1 MKEMKIYFV
10 RHGESVNNITG
21 KWTGWMDVDLTEK
34 GREDAL
40 GARELL
46 GDLSFGKVYAS
57 DLKRARETAE
67 IALPGVP
74 YETTPLIREISV
86 GDLQGIRFAD
96 GARLVPA
103 LKDRAPGDLDFT
115 AVNGESYEDLM
126 ERVRA
131 FLDLARSTGEE
142 RIAAF
147 CHGGFVHG
155 VLDAVLGARHPT
167 TLSEAS
173 NCAVTVI
180 EWTGKNWK
188 LITWN
193 HTGKL

>member
-1 MKEMKIYFV
+1 MKIYFV

-21 KWTGWMDVDLTEK
+21 RYTGWMDIDLTDK

-40 GARELL
+40 RARALL
-46 GDLSFGKVYAS
+46 KDLSFDRVYAS

-67 IALPGVP
+67 IALPGVS
-74 YETTPLIREISV
+74 YEVTPLIREIDV
-86 GDLQGIRFAD
+86 GDVAGTRFAD
-96 GARLVPA
+96 AATVFPA
-103 LKDRAPGDLDFT
+103 MKAHKTGEMDF
-115 AVNGESYEDLM
+115 AKVNGESYETFM

-131 FLDLARSTGEE
+131 FFDLALSTGAE

-155 VLDAVLGARHPT
+155 VLDAALDARHPT

-173 NCAVTVI
+173 NCAVTVV

-193 HTGKL
+193 YTGKL

>member
-1 MKEMKIYFV
+1 MKIYFV

-21 KWTGWMDVDLTEK
+21 RYTGWMDVDLTEK

-46 GDLSFGKVYAS
+46 RHLSFGKVYAS

-67 IALPGVP
+67 IALPGIP
-74 YETTPLIREISV
+74 YEVTPLIREIHI
-86 GDLQGIRFAD
+86 GDVQGVRFVDA
-96 GARLVPA
+96 PA
-103 LKDRAPGDLDFT
+103 LFPAMKTHKAGEMDF
-115 AVNGESYEDLM
+115 AKVNGESYETFM

-131 FLDLARSTGEE
+131 FLDLAQSTGEE

-155 VLDAVLGARHPT
+155 VLDAVLGAQHPT

-173 NCAVTVI
+173 NCAVTVV

-193 HTGKL
+193 YKGKL

>member
-1 MKEMKIYFV
+1 MKIYFV

-21 KWTGWMDVDLTEK
+21 RYTGWMDVDLTEK

-46 GDLSFGKVYAS
+46 RHLSFGKVYAS

-67 IALPGVP
+67 IALPGIP
-74 YETTPLIREISV
+74 YEVTPLIREIHI
-86 GDLQGIRFAD
+86 GDVQGVRFVDA
-96 GARLVPA
+96 PA
-103 LKDRAPGDLDFT
+103 LFPAMKTHKAGEMDFA
-115 AVNGESYEDLM
+115 AVNGESYETFM

-131 FLDLARSTGEE
+131 FLDLAQSTGEE

-155 VLDAVLGARHPT
+155 VLDAVLGAQHPT

-173 NCAVTVI
+173 NCAVTVV
-180 EWTGKNWK
+180 EWTGTRWK

-193 HTGKL
+193 YTGKL

>member
-1 MKEMKIYFV
+1 MKIYFV

-86 GDLQGIRFAD
+86 GDLAGIRFAD

-103 LKDRAPGDLDFT
+103 LKDRVPGDLDFT

-147 CHGGFVHG
+147 CHGGFIHG

-180 EWTGKNWK
+180 EWTGSLWR

>member
-1 MKEMKIYFV
+1 MLLYIV
-10 RHGESVNNITG
+10 RHGDPIYETDS
-21 KWTGWMDVDLTEK
+21 LTERGK
-34 GREDAL
+34 LQAEAVGKRMYDARIDRIFSSPM
-40 GARELL
+40 G
-46 GDLSFGKVYAS
+46 
-57 DLKRARETAE
+57 RARETAE

-74 YETTPLIREISV
+74 YEVTPLIREISV
-86 GDLQGIRFAD
+86 GDLEGIRFVD

-103 LKDRAPGDLDFT
+103 LKDRVPGDLDFT

-131 FLDLARSTGEE
+131 FLDLAQSTGEE

-147 CHGGFVHG
+147 CHGGFIHG
-155 VLDAVLGARHPT
+155 VLDAVLGARHSIT
-167 TLSEAS
+167 RSEAS
-173 NCAVTVI
+173 NCAVTVV

-193 HTGKL
+193 YTGKL

>member
-1 MKEMKIYFV
+1 MKIYFV

-21 KWTGWMDVDLTEK
+21 RYTGWMDVDLTEK

-46 GDLSFGKVYAS
+46 RHLSFGKVYAS

-67 IALPGVP
+67 IALPGIP
-74 YETTPLIREISV
+74 YEVTPLIREIHI
-86 GDLQGIRFAD
+86 GDVQGVRFVDA
-96 GARLVPA
+96 PA
-103 LKDRAPGDLDFT
+103 LFPAMKTHKAGEMDF
-115 AVNGESYEDLM
+115 AKVNGESYETFM

-131 FLDLARSTGEE
+131 FLDLAQSTGEE

-147 CHGGFVHG
+147 CHGGFIHG
-155 VLDAVLGARHPT
+155 VLDAVLGARHSIT
-167 TLSEAS
+167 RSEAS
-173 NCAVTVI
+173 NCAVTVV

-193 HTGKL
+193 YTGKL